1 MLIQTFTLL
10 AVLAPQAP
18 AQDDSQETSATRV
31 EDLRARIHDM
41 RMSLL
46 LGGEKVQQAE
56 SEAIGF
62 YGEKISVIEERL
74 DVIQSELSEKRATYD
89 VSLDRALSA
98 DDAEARA
105 SAMKRA
111 QTMRSEVSALEYE
124 ASELHKKRSN
134 LDGLVGAV
142 EGRGRERNALAAQLE
157 TSSQFEAEFGLTIGG
172 VGLAPPVEVQP
183 IGSPLDDDRLVE
195 DLLARDPVGARRL
208 LFEADP
214 EGYWARFPLQPP
226 AAPVREALVF
236 PLPDLP
242 GRR

>member
-105 SAMKRA
+105 SAMKRPA
-111 QTMRSEVSALEYE
+111 SVPRRTLAHRYQRESA
-124 ASELHKKRSN
+124 
-134 LDGLVGAV
+134 
-142 EGRGRERNALAAQLE
+142 
-157 TSSQFEAEFGLTIGG
+157 
-172 VGLAPPVEVQP
+172 
-183 IGSPLDDDRLVE
+183 
-195 DLLARDPVGARRL
+195 
-208 LFEADP
+208 
-214 EGYWARFPLQPP
+214 
-226 AAPVREALVF
+226 
-236 PLPDLP
+236 
-242 GRR
+242 